1 MKILIVDDEITAR
14 TILKNHLQQHVPGC
28 ELFEAANGTEA
39 IFRYLKYQPDVV
51 LLDLIMPVV
60 DGEAF
65 LNIIEDAFQKGFL
78 KKEPKVVV
86 ITSFDDPGKLLEV
99 SGRPS
104 VETVI
109 PKPITQATIERLK
122 TLL

>member
-1 MKILIVDDEITAR
+1 MKILIVDDEVTAR
-14 TILKNHLQQHVPGC
+14 TILKNHLLKQIPGC

-60 DGEAF
+60 DGEVF
-65 LNIIEDAFQKGFL
+65 LTIIEDAFQKGFL
-78 KKEPKVVV
+78 KKEPKVIV
-86 ITSFDDPGKLLEV
+86 ITSFDDPGKLLEI

-122 TLL
+122 VLL

>member
-1 MKILIVDDEITAR
+1 MKILIVDDEETSRA
-14 TILKNHLQQHVPGC
+14 ILKNHLQRNVAGC

-39 IFRYLKYQPDVV
+39 LFRYLKYQPDVV
-51 LLDLIMPVV
+51 LLDLVMPVV
-60 DGEAF
+60 DGETF
-65 LNIIEDAFQKGFL
+65 LSVIEDAFAKGFL
-78 KKEPKVVV
+78 KKEPKVIV

>member
-1 MKILIVDDEITAR
+1 MKILLVDDEITAR
-14 TILKNHLQQHVPGC
+14 TILKNHLLKHVPGC
-28 ELFEAANGTEA
+28 ELVEAANGTEA

-51 LLDLIMPVV
+51 LLDLVMPVV
-60 DGEAF
+60 DGETF
-65 LNIIEDAFQKGFL
+65 LTIIEDAFQKGFL
-78 KKEPKVVV
+78 KTAPKVIV
-86 ITSFDDPGKLLEV
+86 ITSFDDPGKLFEI

-109 PKPITQATIERLK
+109 PKPVTQATIERLK

>member
-14 TILKNHLQQHVPGC
+14 TILKNHLQRNVPGC
-28 ELFEAANGTEA
+28 DLFEAANGTEA

-51 LLDLIMPVV
+51 LLDLVMPVV
-60 DGEAF
+60 DGEIF
-65 LNIIEDAFQKGFL
+65 LTIVEDAFQKGFL
-78 KKEPKVVV
+78 KKEPKVII

-99 SGRPS
+99 SSRPS
-104 VETVI
+104 VATVI

>member
-1 MKILIVDDEITAR
+1 MKILIADDEITAR
-14 TILKNHLQQHVPGC
+14 TILKNYLLKNVPGC
-28 ELFEAANGTEA
+28 KLFEAANGTEA

-51 LLDLIMPVV
+51 LLDLVMPVV
-60 DGEAF
+60 NGETF
-65 LNIIEDAFQKGFL
+65 LTIIEDAFQKGFL
-78 KKEPKVVV
+78 KKAPKVIV
-86 ITSFDDPGKLLEV
+86 ITSFDDPGKLLEI

-109 PKPITQATIERLK
+109 PKPITQATIERIK

>member
-1 MKILIVDDEITAR
+1 MKILIVDDDITAR
-14 TILKNHLQQHVPGC
+14 TILRKHLQNSIPGC

-51 LLDLIMPVV
+51 LLDLVMPVV
-60 DGEAF
+60 DGETF
-65 LNIIEDAFQKGFL
+65 LSIIEDAFQKGFL
-78 KKEPKVVV
+78 KKELKVIV
-86 ITSFDDPGKLLEV
+86 ITSFDDPEKLLEI

-109 PKPITQATIERLK
+109 PKPVTQATIERLK
-122 TLL
+122 LLL

>member
-1 MKILIVDDEITAR
+1 MKILIVDDEEASR
-14 TILKNHLQQHVPGC
+14 TILKNHLQRNVAGC

-60 DGEAF
+60 DGEVF

>member
-14 TILKNHLQQHVPGC
+14 TILGNHLEKSVPGR

-39 IFRYLKYQPDVV
+39 LFRYLKYQPDVV

-60 DGEAF
+60 DGETF
-65 LNIIEDAFQKGFL
+65 LTIIEDAFQKGFL
-78 KKEPKVVV
+78 KKPPKIIV

-122 TLL
+122 MLL

>member
-1 MKILIVDDEITAR
+1 MKILLVDDEETAR
-14 TILKNHLQQHVPGC
+14 TILKGHLQRSLPGC

-39 IFRYLKYQPDVV
+39 LFRYLKYQPDVV
-51 LLDLIMPVV
+51 LLDLVMPVV
-60 DGEAF
+60 DGETF
-65 LNIIEDAFQKGFL
+65 LSIIEDAFKKGFL
-78 KKEPKVVV
+78 KKEPKVIV